1 MLVATSSFITLLI
14 HKHFLTPSETEAES
28 AFKIMM
34 RNYGKIVYRI
44 LFSFLGC
51 IVSAIVVAS
60 RSGQTPTLLVDTYS
74 KIAGFEIVSWI
85 LGAVFGAI
93 FGAIT
98 AVAINAFLGSKKGEK
113 EGEGTEEKAEE
124 VTDEG
129 FF

>member
-1 MLVATSSFITLLI
+1 MVATSSFVTLLI

-28 AFKIMM
+28 AFKVMM

-51 IVSAIVVAS
+51 VVSAIVVAS

-74 KIAGFEIVSWI
+74 KIAGFEIVAWI
-85 LGAVFGAI
+85 LGAIFGAV

-98 AVAINAFLGSKKGEK
+98 AVAINVFLASKKAEK
-113 EGEGTEEKAEE
+113 EEEEKEEKMEE

>member
-1 MLVATSSFITLLI
+1 MTLLI

-28 AFKIMM
+28 AFKMMM

-44 LFSFLGC
+44 LFSLLGC

-60 RSGQTPTLLVDTYS
+60 RSSQTPSLLVGSYS
-74 KIAGFEIVSWI
+74 KIAGFEIVAWI
-85 LGAVFGAI
+85 IGAIFGAI

-98 AVAINAFLGSKKGEK
+98 AVAINGFLGSKKAEK
-113 EGEGTEEKAEE
+113 EVEGEEEKIEE